1 MGTITRSFVNGLTTN
16 GVLGASNINNASLN
30 NITSISGPE
39 MTLVSSATAS
49 ASTSIEFTLGDYKEY
64 KFFFV
69 NMHPSVDGAEFEFN
83 MSTDNGANFNVTKTS
98 TYFLAYHNEADSGT
112 LLAYSATRD
121 LAQSTGF
128 QRLSSNTGN
137 DNDQCAVGSLSI
149 FNPSSTTYVKHFIC
163 TSAQYSDDNYNN
175 NGFSAGYGNT
185 TSAVNAVRFQMS
197 SGNIDAGSIYMYG
210 IGA

>member
-49 ASTSIEFTLGDYKEY
+49 ASTSIEFTLGNFKEY

-69 NMHPSVDGAEFEFN
+69 NIHPSVDDTNFQMNF
-83 MSTDNGANFNVTKTS
+83 STDGGSNYNVTKTT
-98 TYFLAYHNEADSGT
+98 TYFRAIHNETDVTT
-112 LLAYSATRD
+112 LLEYEAAND

-128 QRLSSNTGN
+128 KTLCDDIGS
-137 DNDQCAVGSLSI
+137 DNDQNANGIFHL
-149 FNPSSTTYVKHFIC
+149 FNPSSTTFVKHFISRIAVSQ
-163 TSAQYSDDNYNN
+163 SANYSMDLNT
-175 NGFSAGYGNT
+175 AGYANT
-185 TSAVNAVRFQMS
+185 TSALTNIKFQMS

>member
-49 ASTSIEFTLGDYKEY
+49 ASTSIEFTLGNFKEY
-64 KFFFV
+64 QFYFV
-69 NMHPSVDGAEFEFN
+69 NIHPSVDDTNFQMNF
-83 MSTDNGANFNVTKTS
+83 STDGGSNYNVTKTT
-98 TYFLAYHNEADSGT
+98 TYFRAIHNETDVTT
-112 LLAYSATRD
+112 LLEYEAAND

-128 QRLSSNTGN
+128 KTLCDDIGS
-137 DNDQCAVGSLSI
+137 DNDQNANGIFHL
-149 FNPSSTTYVKHFIC
+149 FNPSSTTFVKHFISRIAVSQ
-163 TSAQYSDDNYNN
+163 SANYSMDLNT
-175 NGFSAGYGNT
+175 AGYANT
-185 TSAVNAVRFQMS
+185 TSALTNIKFQMS